1 MNKKINF
8 EDSIFILEA
17 RIRMIRDLLHL
28 DTDTSLFY
36 TQTMN
41 DLEFINNVMEMLTT
55 KFLENLKIL
64 DREVEADNIVE
75 TEWKYSQLLIEVA
88 NNSSPFSASIFPQM
102 SATISKF
109 KKDSARRQ
117 KQIDDSYVPKENTV
131 VENGVTDAELNGL
144 LGSA

>member
-1 MNKKINF
+1 
-8 EDSIFILEA
+8 
-17 RIRMIRDLLHL
+17 MIRDLLHL

-41 DLEFINNVMEMLTT
+41 DLEFINNVMEMLTA
-55 KFLENLKIL
+55 KFLENMKIL

-75 TEWKYSQLLIEVA
+75 TEWKYSQLLIEVS

-109 KKDSARRQ
+109 KKDSTRRQ
-117 KQIDDSYVPKENTV
+117 KLIDDSYVPAENSVSENV
-131 VENGVTDAELNGL
+131 VTSAEITGL
-144 LGSA
+144 LGSV

>member
-28 DTDTSLFY
+28 DTDTGLFY

-41 DLEFINNVMEMLTT
+41 DLEFINNVMEILTA
-55 KFLENLKIL
+55 KFLENMQIL

-75 TEWKYSQLLIEVA
+75 TEWKYSQLLIEVS
-88 NNSSPFSASIFPQM
+88 NNSSPFSASVFPQM
-102 SATISKF
+102 TATISKF
-109 KKDSARRQ
+109 KKDSAKRQ
-117 KQIDDSYVPKENTV
+117 KLIDDAYVPTDNVATENV
-131 VENGVTDAELNGL
+131 VTNAEITGL
-144 LGSA
+144 LGPV